1 MPASLPSRLPLV
13 QLLSAGGSL
22 DVSKPEVS
30 SGGSVVVV
38 VLEEGD
44 GDVEV
49 VGSDV
54 PVGVLGMLVD
64 VGVAGL
70 LDVGATDGSGETLPG
85 VVGTAV
91 GELVEGAVELDGSV
105 D

>member
-1 MPASLPSRLPLV
+1 M
-13 QLLSAGGSL
+13 
-22 DVSKPEVS
+22 
-30 SGGSVVVV
+30 V